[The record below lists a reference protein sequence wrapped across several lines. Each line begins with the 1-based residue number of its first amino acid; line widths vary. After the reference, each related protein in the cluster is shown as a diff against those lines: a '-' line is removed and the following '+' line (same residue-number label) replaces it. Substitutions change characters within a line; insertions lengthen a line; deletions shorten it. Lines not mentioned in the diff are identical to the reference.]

1 MEHGVVGKIT
11 GGLQPDALVRRK
23 LTFTVGWSP
32 VAVAQVEGEIE
43 FESMIAM
50 FGGNFG
56 PALLDA
62 GKCLGCGDVG
72 DRGRVVEPILG
83 YLERCRETE
92 DGPPALDGGDP
103 AGSEGQ
109 AIANAL
115 NVVEDRDSSIA
126 GAQEV
131 RVQRV
136 HAGLGFNCPSR
147 GHECLPGHL
156 PAEHTLAIRMGA
168 AAPEDIE
175 FDLLEVEEVQKFV
188 NCGLGHVFN
197 LPHRHAPAH
206 RCCRSRVTRETR
218 VRSMAK
224 NFPEG
229 FRWGT
234 ATAAHQVEGG
244 NWNNDWW
251 AWEHAGGSPCEEPS
265 GDAVD
270 QWHLY
275 EQDIALCAA
284 LGFDNY
290 RFSIEWSRIEPEP
303 GLFSRA
309 ALDHYRRVCAACHA
323 HGMEPVVTF
332 HHFTTPRWVAAEGGW
347 HTASTVDRFLR
358 FSEVAVGALGDLIG
372 RACTINEPNIVAMIG
387 YQMAFFPPGVSDL
400 DQYRRATDNFIAAHE
415 RVVPILRGGPGDFPV
430 GLTLSMADHQAV
442 PADDPDALSTLDA
455 LRRDMEDQY
464 LDVCTGDD
472 FLGVQTYSRTRVGP
486 KGVIGGEP
494 GYDIL
499 EMGYEFYPEALE
511 ACIRRAW
518 EYTGGAI
525 PLLVTENGIGTH
537 DDDQRR
543 RYVTTALEG
552 VLACLADGIDV
563 RGYTYWSLLDNF
575 EWCFGYRPRFGI
587 IDVDRST
594 QRRIVKPSGEW
605 LGSVARANALIE

>member
-1 MEHGVVGKIT
+1 MT
-11 GGLQPDALVRRK
+11 
-23 LTFTVGWSP
+23 
-32 VAVAQVEGEIE
+32 
-43 FESMIAM
+43 
-50 FGGNFG
+50 N
-56 PALLDA
+56 
-62 GKCLGCGDVG
+62 
-72 DRGRVVEPILG
+72 
-83 YLERCRETE
+83 
-92 DGPPALDGGDP
+92 
-103 AGSEGQ
+103 
-109 AIANAL
+109 
-115 NVVEDRDSSIA
+115 
-126 GAQEV
+126 
-131 RVQRV
+131 
-136 HAGLGFNCPSR
+136 
-147 GHECLPGHL
+147 
-156 PAEHTLAIRMGA
+156 
-168 AAPEDIE
+168 
-175 FDLLEVEEVQKFV
+175 
-188 NCGLGHVFN
+188 
-197 LPHRHAPAH
+197 
-206 RCCRSRVTRETR
+206 
-218 VRSMAK
+218 

-251 AWEHAGGSPCEEPS
+251 AWEHAAGSPCEAPS

-275 EQDIALCAA
+275 DEDIALCAA

-303 GLFSRA
+303 GEFSRA
-309 ALDHYRRVCAACHA
+309 ALDHYRRVCASCHA
-323 HGMEPVVTF
+323 HGIEPVVTF
-332 HHFTTPRWVAAEGGW
+332 HHFTTPRWVVAEGGW

-400 DQYRRATDNFIAAHE
+400 DQYRRACDNFLAAHQ
-415 RVVPILRGGPGDFPV
+415 RVVPILRSGPGNFPV

-442 PADDPDALSTLDA
+442 PADDTDAISVLET

-464 LDVCTGDD
+464 LDVCAGDD

-518 EYTGGAI
+518 DYTGGSI
-525 PLLVTENGIGTH
+525 PLLVTENGIGTN

-552 VLACLADGIDV
+552 VLSCLADGIDV

-605 LGSVARANALIE
+605 LGRVARANALIE